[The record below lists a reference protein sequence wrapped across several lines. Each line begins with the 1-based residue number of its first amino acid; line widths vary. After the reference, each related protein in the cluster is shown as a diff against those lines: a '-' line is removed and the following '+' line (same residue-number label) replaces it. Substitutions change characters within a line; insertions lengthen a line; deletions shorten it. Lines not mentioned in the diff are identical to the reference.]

1 MDVQDADVIRRKVDA
16 LRLTMRQGA
25 AERQG
30 VPIAVISKALS
41 DIADSEP
48 SSEASDTQRV
58 GSVHTC
64 PWHTCAATRHGI
76 VD

>member
-16 LRLTMRQGA
+16 LRQTMRQGA
-25 AERQG
+25 AERQDP
-30 VPIAVISKALS
+30 PIAVISKALS
-41 DIADSEP
+41 DIADSEQ
-48 SSEASDTQRV
+48 SSQARDIQRV
-58 GSVHTC
+58 GSIHMC